1 MIMARAK
8 LTTKIRNYVNDVK
21 ELQRIRT
28 LRSTRL
34 GDIDK
39 KYDSLVKR
47 HDVITDFAIN
57 KWLDGQMT
65 NKDFSPFITCR
76 GNSDYGDACLEFVET
91 NLEDD
96 NGEKWFLGN
105 K

>member
-21 ELQRIRT
+21 ELQRMRT

-65 NKDFSPFITCR
+65 CKEFSPFITCAVCA
-76 GNSDYGDACLEFVET
+76 DYGDRCLEFVEA
-91 NLEDD
+91 NLEDE
-96 NGEKWFLGN
+96 NGENWFLGN

>member
-1 MIMARAK
+1 MIMARPK
-8 LTTKIRNYVNDVK
+8 LSTRIRNYVKDVK
-21 ELQRIRT
+21 ELQKMRT

-47 HDVITDFAIN
+47 HDVITDLAIN

-65 NKDFSPFITCR
+65 SKDFSPFITCAEKA
-76 GNSDYGDACLEFVET
+76 DYGDSCLEFVEN
-91 NLEDD
+91 NLEYDD
-96 NGEKWFLGN
+96 GEDWLLGN

>member
-1 MIMARAK
+1 MIMAKAK
-8 LTTKIRNYVNDVK
+8 LTTRIKNYIKDVK
-21 ELQRIRT
+21 ELQKMRT

-47 HDVITDFAIN
+47 HDIITDFAIN

-65 NKDFSPFITCR
+65 SKDFSPFITCA
-76 GNSDYGDACLEFVET
+76 GNSNYGDECLEFVEA
-91 NLEDD
+91 NLECDD
-96 NGEKWFLGN
+96 GEDWFLGN

>member
-1 MIMARAK
+1 MAKAK
-8 LTTKIRNYVNDVK
+8 LTTRIKNYIKDVK
-21 ELQRIRT
+21 ELQKMRT

-57 KWLDGQMT
+57 KWLYGQMT
-65 NKDFSPFITCR
+65 CKEFSPFITCAVCA
-76 GNSDYGDACLEFVET
+76 DYGDRCLEFVEA
-91 NLEDD
+91 NLEDE
-96 NGEKWFLGN
+96 NGENWFLGN

>member
-1 MIMARAK
+1 MIMAKAK
-8 LTTKIRNYVNDVK
+8 LTTRIKNYIKDVK
-21 ELQRIRT
+21 ELQRMRT

-34 GDIDK
+34 GDIDN

-47 HDVITDFAIN
+47 HDVITDLAIN

-65 NKDFSPFITCR
+65 SRDFSPFITCAEKA
-76 GNSDYGDACLEFVET
+76 DYGDSCLEFVEN
-91 NLEDD
+91 NLEYDD
-96 NGEKWFLGN
+96 GEDWLLGN

>member
-1 MIMARAK
+1 MARAK
-8 LTTKIRNYVNDVK
+8 LTTKIRNYVKDVK
-21 ELQRIRT
+21 ELQKMRN

-47 HDVITDFAIN
+47 HDVITDLAIN

-65 NKDFSPFITCR
+65 SRDFSPFITCAEKA
-76 GNSDYGDACLEFVET
+76 DYGDSCLEFVEN
-91 NLEDD
+91 NLEYDD
-96 NGEKWFLGN
+96 GEDWLLGN

>member
-1 MIMARAK
+1 MAKAK
-8 LTTKIRNYVNDVK
+8 LTTRIKNYIKDVK
-21 ELQRIRT
+21 ELQKMRT

-57 KWLDGQMT
+57 K
-65 NKDFSPFITCR
+65 
-76 GNSDYGDACLEFVET
+76 
-91 NLEDD
+91 
-96 NGEKWFLGN
+96 
-105 K
+105 

>member
-1 MIMARAK
+1 MARAK
-8 LTTKIRNYVNDVK
+8 LTTRIKNYIKDVK
-21 ELQRIRT
+21 ELQKMRT

-47 HDVITDFAIN
+47 HDVITDLAIN

-65 NKDFSPFITCR
+65 GKDFSLFITCAQKA
-76 GNSDYGDACLEFVET
+76 DYGDSCLEFVEN
-91 NLEDD
+91 NLECDD
-96 NGEKWFLGN
+96 GEDWLLEN

>member
-8 LTTKIRNYVNDVK
+8 LTTRIKNYIKDVK
-21 ELQRIRT
+21 ELQRMRT

-65 NKDFSPFITCR
+65 SKEFSPFITCAECA
-76 GNSDYGDACLEFVET
+76 DYGDSCLGFVEA
-91 NLEDD
+91 NLEDE
-96 NGEKWFLGN
+96 NGENWFLGN